1 MILKNKTK
9 DQKNEILIRDFICIN
24 VLVTIAICATMAA
37 LLLQRWGFL
46 PQLPC
51 AMLST
56 LHVYCPGCGGTRA
69 MFAFLQGHFMKSLY
83 YNPAVLLGAVL
94 VLYYEITVIVTIV
107 KNNGKTYYYNKATF
121 LYLYLAI
128 VVGFAVFRDVLLLV
142 AQIDLL
148 GDVL

>member
-1 MILKNKTK
+1 
-9 DQKNEILIRDFICIN
+9 
-24 VLVTIAICATMAA
+24 
-37 LLLQRWGFL
+37 
-46 PQLPC
+46 
-51 AMLST
+51 
-56 LHVYCPGCGGTRA
+56 